1 MDSSTFE
8 DCMCCTGLGLVQ
20 VALVGRYTAGTVAD
34 IAELA

>member
-1 MDSSTFE
+1 
-8 DCMCCTGLGLVQ
+8 MCCIGLGLVQ